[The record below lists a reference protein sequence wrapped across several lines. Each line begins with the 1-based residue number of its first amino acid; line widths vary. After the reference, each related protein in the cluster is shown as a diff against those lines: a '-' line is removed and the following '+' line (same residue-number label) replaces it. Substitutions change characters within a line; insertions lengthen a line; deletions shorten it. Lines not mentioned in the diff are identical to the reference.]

1 MRIFLYSIYI
11 RNKYKLYLS
20 NFKIH
25 LDQVRFCEIRFE
37 RKNRFLFFLNSKKD
51 RCLIKIPNFE
61 STKDI
66 SGTVSV

>member
-1 MRIFLYSIYI
+1 MQQTIDSQILKS
-11 RNKYKLYLS
+11 KLILRFIWIES
-20 NFKIH
+20 DFAKFALNVKI
-25 LDQVRFCEIRFE
+25 DFYFFE
-37 RKNRFLFFLNSKKD
+37 FEKS